1 MEKIV
6 LFGNASMA
14 KSAYFALNYDPRYK
28 VVAFTVDR
36 EYITEDTLFGLPVV
50 PFTDVESIYPPDEY
64 KMRITVGYVKVNK
77 LRAER
82 YFQAKEMGYQLVSY
96 ISSLALISP
105 EVVIGDNCGIGANC
119 LISSFVEIGND
130 VNIAPG
136 STIGHDTVVKDHCF
150 ISDRVVIGGGV
161 TVEPYCFI
169 GLNSTIRN
177 RVTIARECVI
187 GAGSVILQ
195 DTQEKQVYMARPAD
209 LLPITSDKLPVR

>member
-1 MEKIV
+1 MVASSRSVDSPVVEFSVAQEEKLGKTKEAILFMEKIV

-14 KSAYFALNYDPRYK
+14 KSIYSVLNYDPRYK

-105 EVVIGDNCGIGANC
+105 EVVIGD
-119 LISSFVEIGND
+119 
-130 VNIAPG
+130 
-136 STIGHDTVVKDHCF
+136 K
-150 ISDRVVIGGGV
+150 
-161 TVEPYCFI
+161 
-169 GLNSTIRN
+169 
-177 RVTIARECVI
+177 
-187 GAGSVILQ
+187 
-195 DTQEKQVYMARPAD
+195 
-209 LLPITSDKLPVR
+209 